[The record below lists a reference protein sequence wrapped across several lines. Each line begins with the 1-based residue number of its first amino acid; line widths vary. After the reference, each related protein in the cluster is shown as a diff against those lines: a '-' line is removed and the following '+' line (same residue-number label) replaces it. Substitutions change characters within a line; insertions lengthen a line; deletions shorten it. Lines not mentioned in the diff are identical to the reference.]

1 MTRRTG
7 VALGTLLVAG
17 VVAGAVLSPGYV
29 AVQPELDGSSVWVAN
44 GAAGAIGLANT
55 ANGTIERIVRVGDVD
70 EAHQTPSG
78 TVVVDRD
85 ASTIRVVL
93 EGATQPGPAVPIVA
107 GAVVGVRD
115 DRIVVTAPATGDV
128 WRTTTG
134 AIAEGTQLEEPV
146 VALGRGGVAVLGEHG
161 LLAASPG
168 LGRVLRVDAAG
179 ETVASDRA
187 PVSPA
192 APDLQLTALG
202 DEWVLYDAGS
212 GVLSTSTWQTAVEAQ
227 GVRLQEPGPSA
238 SAVLYAT
245 SDALVR
251 QSLGVGAE
259 QVLASGSGGEPARPL
274 VAGDCTFAAWSD
286 GVGWRDCVATEP
298 VVLSLTDVALEP
310 ELRILQRGSATALV
324 DTGTGD
330 AWAID
335 HDGDRIVGWETEGEE
350 PAPQEPTE
358 GQTVEEVV
366 EAAPAPPV
374 AEDDALGARPGA
386 ATLLPVLLNDTD
398 VNGDPIIV
406 TEVESDRADAPASI
420 APDGRSIRLEAQEQG
435 VTSIRYRISDGTGSD
450 EATATVTVG
459 TGNQPPELVRPP
471 QAVTEAGGLLVLDA
485 LDGWI
490 DPDGDPLAVVSATAQ
505 APDRVSVRADGR
517 LEFRDGRAGAQRE
530 VEVTV
535 TDGRSTETAVLAV
548 TAHAGAVPISTQP
561 LTAVTRVGQRLVLE
575 PLLTSQGGSGPLS
588 LHNVVIGAQP
598 VEPSF
603 ADDTI
608 VVTPTDPGLLRFD
621 YVVTDGQSTQSGPVA
636 VRVLEGA
643 DASSA
648 PVTMPERAALPAIGA
663 VELDVDRLAH
673 DPAGGVVALRTAES
687 DTPAVRAEVVDADRL
702 RLTLADEL
710 EGQATVRY
718 TVTNGVATS
727 SGELL
732 VSSAAAASVQAP
744 IARDDE
750 VTVRPGGLVEIP
762 VLVNDEQPDG
772 LPLELDPQIVAAPE
786 AGLLFVDGERMRYV
800 AGDVPGTF
808 TATYG
813 VRGPDGQTA
822 TADITLRVTAQA
834 RTTNA
839 APDAPTIEARVVAGA
854 SIDLALPLSDADPN
868 GDPVQLLGPSS
879 APALGFVT
887 QSGRSTLRYQAG
899 DYSFGTDEFRYRVV
913 DDLNAVSEGTVRI
926 TVVEPGQAAPP
937 VLRPDEAV
945 MRPDSTLV
953 VPVLENDSDP
963 AGLPLAIVGVE
974 TASPGAA
981 AEVRADAVLVT
992 ASPDATDIGV
1002 VVTVENA
1009 AGTTS
1014 SSWLRVDVD
1023 PAAPP
1028 PAADVDDVQVAIE
1041 SIADADAVRISPL
1054 EHASVRDGR
1063 VDVLEASL
1071 PVPAEGVALRDD
1083 GTIEIAIGDRTRF
1096 VPFSVARTDAPDAVT
1111 TAVIAV
1117 PGRLDALPQLKPG
1130 VAPLTVRAGETRE
1143 IDIDSV
1149 VATVDGRGAL
1159 LTDASAVVASP
1170 SDGSNPVID
1179 ERTLRFVPQP
1189 GYFGPASITF
1199 EVTDGDT
1206 PTDPDGRVSTIV
1218 LPIEVTAGDDV
1229 PLTVLGSFV
1238 QLEPDTARTI
1248 DLARV
1253 TRAPDASRLAD
1264 ATWSIV
1270 GSTPAGFEASVSGSE
1285 LTVRALPDTDAGT
1298 TAELQVGVRDGAGF
1312 GEPGTVVLSVISTTK
1327 PLVAPLP
1334 DAITMQRGTSAEVL
1348 PLANDEASNPFSAP
1362 LRIGA
1367 LRATGA
1373 AARGIDAGL
1382 RDGAVTLT
1390 ASPNAQIGATIV
1402 QALVLDITG
1411 DPRRGVWSPITIT
1424 VQDVPDAPA
1433 PPVQVFDEHID
1444 GVISMAIEPP
1454 ADNGSPITGYRIQG
1468 TGIDVACGAVPR
1480 CTIEGLDAGVELRLR
1495 AVATNALGQSAA
1507 SEPSE
1512 PVHADRLPALVQGV
1526 EAVPAAEP
1534 GAARVSWRAVP
1545 QPQGGTPVE
1554 AYLLRVT
1561 GSGTDRLVRVGAAE
1575 RSAVIADLTPG
1586 RAYAIEVAA
1595 ANDAGVPDAAWRWP
1609 AAPVPFTA
1617 VGEPA
1622 TTPVLITER
1631 GSGTVTARWS
1641 TVDAGGAAG
1650 VRYAA
1655 RIVPVADVPSLGC
1668 SSSGSGE
1675 PAGTT
1680 ATTATLSIADGS
1692 RAVVAVTADNGWHC
1706 SVSVSDPVF
1715 GTPAPVDASQV
1726 AIAGGRDQV
1735 RDNALDLQITALP
1748 AAVDGMWFEAR
1759 ASQSPQ
1765 ATEPVWQRVTVGS
1778 ASSWVTPTTTSFT
1791 YGREAT
1797 VDVRACAPS
1806 GAGTTSVCSAPTS
1819 VGTGMPLSLLATVAS
1834 CRPLVPLDAT
1844 PPANAAVEARGS
1856 VVARY
1861 LVGGAWTAE
1870 QPSTARVPA
1879 GATQVEAWGVVTY
1892 LESGPVRDPSP
1903 TVASCGL

>member
-55 ANGTIERIVRVGDVD
+55 ANGTIERVVRVGDVD
-70 EAHQTPSG
+70 EAHQAPSG

-93 EGATQPGPAVPIVA
+93 EGASQPGPAVPIVA

-115 DRIVVTAPATGDV
+115 DRIVVTSPATGDV

-146 VALGRGGVAVLGEHG
+146 VALGRGGVAVLGEQS

-212 GVLSTSTWQTAVEAQ
+212 GVLSTSTWQTAVEAR

-238 SAVLYAT
+238 AGVLYAT

-286 GVGWRDCVATEP
+286 GVGWRDCAGSEP
-298 VVLSLTDVALEP
+298 VVLTLADIALEP
-310 ELRILQRGSATALV
+310 DLSILQRGSATALV
-324 DTGTGD
+324 DAASGD

-350 PAPQEPTE
+350 PAPEQPTE
-358 GQTVEEVV
+358 GETVEEVV

-386 ATLLPVLLNDTD
+386 VTLLPVLLNDTD
-398 VNGDPIIV
+398 VNGDPIVI
-406 TEVESDRADAPASI
+406 TEVESDRADAPATI
-420 APDGRSIRLEAQEQG
+420 TPDGRAIRLEAQEQG
-435 VTSIRYRISDGTGSD
+435 VTSIRYRISDGSGSD
-450 EATATVTVG
+450 EAIATVTLG
-459 TGNQPPELVRPP
+459 TGNRPPELVRPP

-485 LDGWI
+485 LDGWL

-517 LEFRDGRAGAQRE
+517 LELRDGRAGAQRE
-530 VEVTV
+530 IEVTV
-535 TDGRSTETAVLAV
+535 TDGRATETAVLAV

-575 PLLTSQGGSGPLS
+575 PLLTSQGGSGALS
-588 LHNVVIGAQP
+588 LHNVVVGAQP
-598 VEPSF
+598 VQPSF

-608 VVTPTDPGLLRFD
+608 VVTPTEPGLLRFD
-621 YVVTDGQSTQSGPVA
+621 YVVTDGRSTQSGPVA
-636 VRVLEGA
+636 VRVLDGA

-663 VELDVDRLAH
+663 VELDVDRLAY
-673 DPAGGVVALRTAES
+673 DPAGGVVAVRTAES

-718 TVTNGVATS
+718 TVTNGIATS

-772 LPLELDPQIVAAPE
+772 LPLALDPQIVAAPE
-786 AGLLFVDGERMRYV
+786 AGLLFADGDRMRYV
-800 AGDVPGTF
+800 ASDVPGTF

-822 TADITLRVTAQA
+822 TADLTLRVAAQA

-868 GDPVQLLGPSS
+868 GDPVQLLGPST

-899 DYSFGTDEFRYRVV
+899 DYSVGTDEFRYRVV

-926 TVVEPGQAAPP
+926 AVVEPGQAAPP

-981 AEVRADAVLVT
+981 VEVRDDAVLVT
-992 ASPDATDIGV
+992 ASPDASDIGV

-1028 PAADVDDVQVAIE
+1028 PAADVDDVQVAIQ

-1054 EHASVRDGR
+1054 AHASVRDGR
-1063 VDVLEASL
+1063 LDVLEASL

-1083 GTIEIAIGDRTRF
+1083 GTIEVAVADRTRF
-1096 VPFSVARTDAPDAVT
+1096 VPFSVARTDAPGTVT

-1130 VAPLTVRAGETRE
+1130 VAPLTVRAGETLE
-1143 IDIDSV
+1143 IDVDSV
-1149 VATVDGRGAL
+1149 VDTVDGGGATI
-1159 LTDASAVVASP
+1159 TDASSVVASP
-1170 SDGSNPVID
+1170 TDGSNPVID
-1179 ERTLRFVPQP
+1179 ERTLRFVPQA

-1199 EVTDGDT
+1199 EVTDGDSA
-1206 PTDPDGRVSTIV
+1206 TDPDGRVSTIV

-1238 QLEPDTARTI
+1238 QLEPDAARTI

-1253 TRAPDASRLAD
+1253 TRAPDASRLAG
-1264 ATWSIV
+1264 ATWSILD
-1270 GSTPAGFEASVSGSE
+1270 GAPAGFEASVSGSE

-1298 TAELQVGVRDGAGF
+1298 TAELRIGVRDGAGA

-1334 DAITMQRGTSAEVL
+1334 DAITLQRGTSAEVL
-1348 PLANDEASNPFSAP
+1348 PLVNDEASNPFPGSP

-1390 ASPNAQIGATIV
+1390 ASPGAQIGATIV
-1402 QALVLDITG
+1402 QVLVLDITG

-1454 ADNGSPITGYRIQG
+1454 ADNGSPITGYRIVG
-1468 TGIDVACGAVPR
+1468 TGIDVACGAEPR

-1495 AVATNALGQSAA
+1495 AIATNALGQSAA

-1526 EAVPAAEP
+1526 EALPAAEP
-1534 GAARVSWRAVP
+1534 GAARVVWRAVP

-1554 AYLLRVT
+1554 AYLLRIT

-1575 RSAVIADLTPG
+1575 RSAVIAELTPG

-1595 ANDAGVPDAAWRWP
+1595 VNDAGVPDEAWRWP

-1622 TTPVLITER
+1622 TTPVLITDR

-1641 TVDAGGAAG
+1641 SVDAGGAAG

-1655 RIVPVADVPSLGC
+1655 RIVPVADVASLGC

-1675 PAGTT
+1675 PAGST
-1680 ATTATLSIADGS
+1680 ATTATLAIADGS

-1715 GTPAPVDASQV
+1715 GTPAPVAASQV
-1726 AIAGGRDQV
+1726 AIAAGPGQV
-1735 RDNALDLQITALP
+1735 REDALDLQIIALP
-1748 AAVDGMWFEAR
+1748 APVDGTWFEAR

-1765 ATEPVWQRVTVGS
+1765 ATEPVWQRVRVG
-1778 ASSWVTPTTTSFT
+1778 SWVTPTTTSFT

-1797 VDVRACAPS
+1797 VDVRVCAPS
-1806 GAGTTSVCSAPTS
+1806 GAGTTSVCSTATR
-1819 VGTGMPLSLLATVAS
+1819 VGSGMPLSLLATIVS
-1834 CRPLVPLDAT
+1834 CRPLVPLEAT
-1844 PPANAAVEARGS
+1844 PPANAAADARGS

-1861 LVGGAWTAE
+1861 LVAGAWTDE

-1892 LESGPVRDPSP
+1892 LESGPVRDLSP